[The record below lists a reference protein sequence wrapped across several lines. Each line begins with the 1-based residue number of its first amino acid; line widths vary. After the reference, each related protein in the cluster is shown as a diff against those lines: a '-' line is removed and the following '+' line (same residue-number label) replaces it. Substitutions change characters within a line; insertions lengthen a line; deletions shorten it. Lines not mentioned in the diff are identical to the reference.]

1 MKRESENSGLL
12 YALANELDVEVLS
25 MFQVQKEMNE
35 ARKFMTT
42 FHLEVAD
49 QQQGEAIFNLVKND
63 KQEYYRIYR
72 IYVHNLIKVLFFSM
86 EQFLRQ

>member
-1 MKRESENSGLL
+1 
-12 YALANELDVEVLS
+12 
-25 MFQVQKEMNE
+25 
-35 ARKFMTT
+35 MTT

>member
-25 MFQVQKEMNE
+25 VFQVQKEMNE